1 VLNLLKLVLVFVI
14 KVFLFTLLVFIMF
27 LAFDCI
33 MEGLFGL
40 IIYLF
45 QKMIFTFLKIPDRV
59 NFPDFLIFL
68 NDYFYLGNENRLTL
82 IQ

>member
-1 VLNLLKLVLVFVI
+1 MLNLLKLVLVFVI

>member
-1 VLNLLKLVLVFVI
+1 MLNLLKLVLVFVI

-68 NDYFYLGNENRLTL
+68 NDYFDLGNKNRLIL

>member
-68 NDYFYLGNENRLTL
+68 NDYFDLGNKNRLIL

>member
-1 VLNLLKLVLVFVI
+1 MLNLLKLVLVFVI

-68 NDYFYLGNENRLTL
+68 NDYFDLGNENRLTL